1 MVSTG
6 DHVEAI
12 CQAADDMTVI
22 ANDWPDDPSGVSW
35 PVRRIRG
42 LIARIGADPLLH
54 TARHV
59 ADEAESLA
67 GHLAFVQR
75 HRNRFAASSA
85 TLAAMTELAE
95 ILHTK
100 ARELV
105 RLLETR

>member
-1 MVSTG
+1 MSTG
-6 DHVEAI
+6 DHVEEI

-22 ANDWPDDPSGVSW
+22 TTNDWPDDPAGVSW
-35 PVRRIRG
+35 SVRRIRG

-59 ADEAESLA
+59 ADESESLA

-75 HRNRFAASSA
+75 HRNRFAASSE